1 MKFVFQSKD
10 SLLEKVEILT
20 NPDLLSLQ
28 VLLLLSGKNVFL
40 KNDGKEDFL
49 PLQGSL
55 SREDSQ
61 GRLGRESSDG

>member
-55 SREDSQ
+55 SSEDSQ